1 MQWIIKNGKCRILSQ
16 QLMFLNKDVDFS
28 SQFEILKHHL
38 SKKNIFLSINVAPQ
52 YLHSTG
58 QMLKGSEHQIT
69 NILIN
74 LHGNVDLN
82 IPNSLYTLNT
92 FVKTQAIA
100 DYLALKKKKRK
111 VYFVETNLE
120 ELKNQFKILNN
131 DTTF

>member
-1 MQWIIKNGKCRILSQ
+1 
-16 QLMFLNKDVDFS
+16 
-28 SQFEILKHHL
+28 
-38 SKKNIFLSINVAPQ
+38 
-52 YLHSTG
+52 
-58 QMLKGSEHQIT
+58 MLKGSEHKIT

>member
-1 MQWIIKNGKCRILSQ
+1 
-16 QLMFLNKDVDFS
+16 
-28 SQFEILKHHL
+28 
-38 SKKNIFLSINVAPQ
+38 
-52 YLHSTG
+52 
-58 QMLKGSEHQIT
+58 MLKGSEHQIT

-82 IPNSLYTLNT
+82 IPNSLYTLNK

-111 VYFVETNLE
+111 VYFVETNLD
-120 ELKNQFKILNN
+120 ELKKQFKILNN